1 MKLVQILAKLVRKR
15 CQSHDANNLQK
26 TKSDSAGSHLSL
38 LLPRTAATFPF
49 FGRFVGL
56 FWVWVFFF
64 FFFATCA
71 SARRSHS
78 TRRAAGTVTR
88 SCSRSG
94 GISQGNGR
102 PERALGPRHCSPKP
116 CQKTHPHCQHRRKQP
131 EPASFALNPSNSP
144 LLRCQ
149 AARARQQVKSS
160 ALPARSCPL
169 SARRENEEFNR
180 VSSYCLPLDFRLRA
194 GDVFL
199 AVSVKRGLKNGKKMF
214 E

>member
-1 MKLVQILAKLVRKR
+1 MKLVQILVRLVRER
-15 CQSHDANNLQK
+15 CQSHNANNLRK
-26 TKSDSAGSHLSL
+26 TKSNSAGSNLSL

-49 FGRFVGL
+49 LEGFVG
-56 FWVWVFFF
+56 F
-64 FFFATCA
+64 FFFATCT
-71 SARRSHS
+71 SVRRSRS
-78 TRRAAGTVTR
+78 TRWAAGTLTH
-88 SCSRSG
+88 SCSRSRG
-94 GISQGNGR
+94 TSQGDGH
-102 PERALGPRHCSPKP
+102 PERGLSPRHGSPKP
-116 CQKTHPHCQHRRKQP
+116 CQKTHPRCQHRSKQP
-131 EPASFALNPSNSP
+131 ETGSFASNLSNSP
-144 LLRCQ
+144 LLCRQ

-160 ALPARSCPL
+160 ALPARSFSL